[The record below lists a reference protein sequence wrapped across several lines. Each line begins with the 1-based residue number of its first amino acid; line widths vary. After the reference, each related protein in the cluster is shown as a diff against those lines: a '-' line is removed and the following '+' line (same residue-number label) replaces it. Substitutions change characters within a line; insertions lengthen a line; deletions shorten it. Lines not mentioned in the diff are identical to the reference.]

1 MPNRV
6 KRALIGAMTA
16 LVCYSLLGFLILPGI
31 AQRVANQQLAQY
43 ATVPAN
49 LERLELN
56 PFSLELT
63 LFNFRLGETG
73 DEQLGFERLYL
84 NLQWSSLW
92 RRTLHLA
99 DVELVRLQSEVR
111 FDETGT
117 LNLSQLFALPE
128 TEGAAEEAETEPFAL
143 RVDRLQLT
151 DGALHFEDR
160 RPQEP
165 IDMHLD
171 ALSFELLNF
180 ATRAEDAADAV
191 LVANGPNG
199 AQLEWRGQINLT
211 PIASTGQL
219 KVSNLDLATFW
230 PYVRE
235 AAPLALRNGRL
246 GFSSEYRLDLSEGT
260 ALMLENIDAALSSL
274 DIDSLDGE
282 PLLRLEQLQIS
293 QTSLDLAKQQVIVG
307 QMRSQK
313 LESWVAREPD
323 GELNWQKLF
332 ASQPAD
338 AAATAAAQPTT
349 EAEPTETTDGQPW
362 QVLLNDVQLRAYQL
376 HLADRVPETEVS
388 LELGPLDLDLQD
400 FDSLGTSPFQLE
412 LTTGIG
418 HQGSLQAKGQ
428 LQLEPTSGSLA
439 VETKDIDLRL
449 AQAYLSPFAHLELR
463 SGLLSSDLNVA
474 LTSNEPLAFEVSG
487 TAEATQL
494 HTLDTIKNRDFLKW
508 QRLQLEGLNYSHPE
522 RLTIDS
528 IALQQPYARFI
539 INPDLTT
546 NINDLLIDQP
556 PNQAGSQTSAT
567 SETAEP
573 LAIRIGGIK
582 IDDGSANF
590 SDLSLRPPFITAV
603 QELNGAI
610 GTLDNQQQATA
621 SVDIKGKV
629 DRYAPVSIVGSLTP
643 FDPMQS
649 LDIATRFKQVELTT
663 LSPYSTKFAGYRI
676 RKGRLDL
683 DLHYRIQQGQLNAE
697 NKVVLEQLQ
706 LGEKVDSPDAVDLPV
721 RLAVALLKDTKG
733 TISIEL
739 PVQGNLDDPQFSVM
753 PIVWQTLRNLVLR
766 AAQAPFK
773 FIGGLVGGSQEDL
786 SRVAFQPGTSQLD
799 GQARSALNT
808 LVAALGERPAL
819 RLEVEGMSAPTMDGP
834 LLAEQ
839 RLEQEYQNTW
849 YSILQRRGDK
859 VPASSREL
867 VVAEDDKA
875 VLLEGI
881 YRSRLK
887 QQPPAEWDELEDEE
901 RAARMRS
908 AMIEHW
914 SGNASLLRRLAQQRA
929 TSIKDYLV
937 EQGLADQ
944 RVYLLDTGTTEAE
957 DGQVSTVLHLGAE

>member
-1 MPNRV
+1 MPNGV
-6 KRALIGAMTA
+6 KRALIGTMTA
-16 LVCYSLLGFLILPGI
+16 LVCYSLLGFLILPGV
-31 AQRVANQQLAQY
+31 AQRIANQQLAQY
-43 ATVPAN
+43 ATVPAS
-49 LERLELN
+49 LERLEFN

-63 LFNFRLGETG
+63 LFNLRLGEPG
-73 DEQLGFERLYL
+73 AEQLGFERLYL

-99 DVELVRLQSEVR
+99 DVELDRLQSEVR
-111 FDETGT
+111 FDENGT

-128 TEGAAEEAETEPFAL
+128 SEEAPEEAETEPFAL

-165 IDMHLD
+165 IDMRLD

-199 AQLEWRGQINLT
+199 ARLEWQGQIGLT

-260 ALMLENIDAALSSL
+260 ALVLENIEAALSPL

-293 QTSLDLAKQQVIVG
+293 QTSLDLAKQQIVVG
-307 QMRSQK
+307 QVRSHK
-313 LESWVAREPD
+313 LESWVARERD

-332 ASQPAD
+332 AAQPAD
-338 AAATAAAQPTT
+338 TAPTT
-349 EAEPTETTDGQPW
+349 ADQPAAETEATDNGQPW
-362 QVLLNDVQLRAYQL
+362 QVLLNDVQLREYQL
-376 HLADRVPETEVS
+376 HLADRVPETEVA
-388 LELGPLDLDLQD
+388 LELGPLELDLQD

-412 LTTGIG
+412 LATGIG
-418 HQGSLQAKGQ
+418 RQGSLQAKGQ
-428 LQLEPTSGSLA
+428 LQLEPASGTLA
-439 VETKDIDLRL
+439 VQTRDIDLRI
-449 AQAYLSPFAHLELR
+449 AQAYLSPFIHLELR
-463 SGLLSSDLNVA
+463 SGLLSSDLDVD
-474 LTSNEPLAFEVSG
+474 LTSSEPLAFEVNG
-487 TAEATQL
+487 AAEITQL
-494 HTLDTIKNRDFLKW
+494 HTLDTIKNRDLLKW
-508 QRLQLEGLNYSHPE
+508 QRLQLEGLKYNHPE
-522 RLTIDS
+522 RLTIGS

-539 INPDLTT
+539 INPDLST
-546 NINDLLIDQP
+546 NVNDLLIDQP
-556 PNQAGSQTSAT
+556 QGQSTSQPPEA
-567 SETAEP
+567 SETSEP

-590 SDLSLRPPFITAV
+590 ADLSLTPPFITAV

-610 GTLDNQQQATA
+610 GTLDNQQQAAA

-663 LSPYSTKFAGYRI
+663 LSPYSSKFAGYRI

-786 SRVAFQPGTSQLD
+786 SQVAFRPGTSELD
-799 GQARSALNT
+799 APARSALDT

-819 RLEVEGMSAPTMDGP
+819 RLEVEGMSAPRMDGP

-839 RLEQEYQNTW
+839 RLEQEYQSTW

-859 VPASSREL
+859 VPASAREL
-867 VVAEDDKA
+867 VVPEDDKA

-887 QQPPAEWDELEDEE
+887 RQPPAEWRELEDEE

-914 SGNASLLRRLAQQRA
+914 SDNSSLLRRLAQQRA
-929 TSIKDYLV
+929 SSIKDYLV

-957 DGQVSTVLHLGAE
+957 DNRVSTVLHLGAE